1 MAIAPTSDVDGALT
15 TSRPFLIVAA
25 QLQLRNRNLDEQLAE
40 DLVQEAMAR
49 WIAAAPEYRGERP
62 LYGWLKT
69 TIPRLAAEIARR
81 RPDVLDH
88 CSYSL
93 DEPWARGD

>member
-1 MAIAPTSDVDGALT
+1 MAIAPASDLDGALT

-49 WIAAAPEYRGERP
+49 WVTVSPEYRGERP
-62 LYGWLKT
+62 LYGWLKK
-69 TIPRLAAEIARR
+69 TIANLVADIARR
-81 RPDVLDH
+81 RPDALDH
-88 CSYSL
+88 SAFSL